1 MHATP
6 NEPQSKQITPMQPT
20 STQLT
25 SMLPTPAQPTI
36 IARWHEVVAAK
47 DLTHIEELLAD
58 DAEFASPAV
67 FKPQIGKAL
76 VGKYLRA
83 AMVVLNNPTFCYTG
97 QWLGERSAVLEF
109 EATIDDVFVN
119 GVDLIRWNEHDLI
132 MEFKVMVRPWKGLN
146 TVIALMG
153 KQLQADSV

>member
-6 NEPQSKQITPMQPT
+6 NEPQSKQSTPMQPT
-20 STQLT
+20 STQRT
-25 SMLPTPAQPTI
+25 PTLPTPTLPTT
-36 IARWHEVVAAK
+36 IARWHELVAAN
-47 DLTHIEELLAD
+47 DLSHIEELLAD

-76 VGKYLRA
+76 VAKYLRA
-83 AMVVLNNPTFCYTG
+83 AMAVLNNPTFCYTD
-97 QWLGERSAVLEF
+97 QWLSERSAVLEF

-119 GVDLIRWNEHDLI
+119 GVDVIRWNEQDLI
-132 MEFKVMVRPWKGLN
+132 VAFKVMVRPWKGLN